1 MIFSFQQNY
10 TKFVSLLLKVRQSY
24 KQSLSL
30 QKIYAVSEQKSTIKK
45 KLVLILDDLK
55 SSKPEKVT
63 LALDSLQVY
72 GDYTIIEPLFQFMLE
87 TDNNESKSLVLEF
100 LCNLKDSKSMLM
112 VMDALHQ
119 AKFKSIQIEI
129 LTTIWNSPLDYSE
142 YLADFVKLAVEND
155 YLIALEC
162 LTVLENLD
170 GPFEESSLLESQL
183 YLKDYYE
190 GKHIKSKE
198 KDQFMSE
205 IALLLKDF
213 DRDTLD

>member
-1 MIFSFQQNY
+1 MAEEKN
-10 TKFVSLLLKVRQSY
+10 TV
-24 KQSLSL
+24 
-30 QKIYAVSEQKSTIKK
+30 KK
-45 KLVLILDDLK
+45 KLVLILNDLK
-55 SSKPEKVT
+55 SNKPEKVT
-63 LALDSLQVY
+63 TALDSLQVY
-72 GDYTIIEPLFQFMLE
+72 GDYTIIEPLFQFILE
-87 TDNNESKSLVLEF
+87 TDNLESKSLVIEF

-112 VMDALHQ
+112 VMDSLHQ
-119 AKFKSIQIEI
+119 PKFKSIQIEI

-162 LTVLENLD
+162 LTVIENLD
-170 GPFEESSLLESQL
+170 GPFEESAILESQL
-183 YLKDYYE
+183 YLKDYND
-190 GKHIKSKE
+190 GKHSKSKE

>member
-1 MIFSFQQNY
+1 MAEIKKTQ
-10 TKFVSLLLKVRQSY
+10 
-24 KQSLSL
+24 
-30 QKIYAVSEQKSTIKK
+30 KK
-45 KLVLILDDLK
+45 KLTLILEDLK
-55 SSKPEKVT
+55 SAQVSKVKT
-63 LALDSLQVY
+63 ALDSLQVY
-72 GDYTIIEPLFQFMLE
+72 GDYTIIEPLFQFILE
-87 TDNNESKSLVLEF
+87 TQDTESKAEVLEF

-112 VMDALHQ
+112 VMDCLHQ
-119 AKFKSIQIEI
+119 PKFKTIQVEI

-183 YLKDYYE
+183 YLKDYSE
-190 GKHIKSKE
+190 GKHPKSKE

-205 IALLLKDF
+205 IAILIKDF
-213 DRDTLD
+213 DHNTLD